1 MHFFYFLYQK
11 IMTENLASTG
21 LPSLFYADKSKRE
34 EFPENPNNKKI
45 VKNFKQKLKLNKK
58 FFL

>member
-1 MHFFYFLYQK
+1 
-11 IMTENLASTG
+11 MTENLASTG